1 MVLIRKYFFNFIKI
15 RGKCEKICKFNKTHT
30 KNEKNVN
37 VDLTKNE
44 I

>member
-15 RGKCEKICKFNKTHT
+15 RGKCEKIYKFNKTHT